1 MCNGK
6 MRIARC
12 GLAVLLLA
20 GACAT
25 KPYDPYR
32 IPVAELRARV
42 HVIALA
48 PIQALA
54 TVADREDA
62 RTKIEPLVTA
72 RLVAGGFQVVPS
84 TEMEQRWRAAAAD
97 VGNVFDPVTGKI
109 DQVRHD
115 AVEAAV
121 YHELRTERNVDAVLW
136 IVISTVELYQVGPN
150 AAFCGVDESTY
161 WPGGVISRL
170 QPATLVLGSCLS
182 AQLYDMEERELYNIR
197 SGLETVET
205 FAWQTH
211 AVRPLDER
219 LRNASRLQQ
228 AVDATV
234 GPLADRVAGR

>member
-1 MCNGK
+1 
-6 MRIARC
+6 
-12 GLAVLLLA
+12 
-20 GACAT
+20 
-25 KPYDPYR
+25 
-32 IPVAELRARV
+32 
-42 HVIALA
+42 VIALA
-48 PIQALA
+48 PVQALA

-72 RLVAGGFQVVPS
+72 RLVAGGFEVVPS

-97 VGNVFDPVTGKI
+97 VGNVFDPVTGEI
-109 DQVRHD
+109 DQERHD

-121 YHELRTERNVDAVLW
+121 YHELRTEREVDAVLW
-136 IVISTVELYQVGPN
+136 IGISTVELYQVGPT
-150 AAFCGVDESTY
+150 ASFCGVEESTY
-161 WPGGVISRL
+161 WPGGVGVVSRL
-170 QPATLVLGSCLS
+170 RPASLVLASCLS

-211 AVRPLDER
+211 AVRPLEER
-219 LRNASRLQQ
+219 LRNASRIQQ